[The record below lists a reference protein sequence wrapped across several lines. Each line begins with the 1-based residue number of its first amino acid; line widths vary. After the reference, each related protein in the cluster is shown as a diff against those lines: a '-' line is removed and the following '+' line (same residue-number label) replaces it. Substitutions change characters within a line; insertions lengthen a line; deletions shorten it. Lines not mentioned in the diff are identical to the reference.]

1 MSLKKQE
8 KHKKMSFQRFLN
20 SIKFSIDGLVN
31 AYQNEQSLWLHAI
44 CTIGIIILGF
54 LLQIS
59 FIQWAIIVIA
69 LVIVL
74 AVELLNTAIEA
85 TVDLVTKEIHPLA
98 KVAKD
103 CGSAAAFVSS
113 IMVFIICCFIFI
125 PKILSLIHISEPTRP
140 Y

>member
-44 CTIGIIILGF
+44 CTIGILILGF

-59 FIQWAIIVIA
+59 FNEWAVIVIA

-125 PKILSLIHISEPTRP
+125 PKIVAIF
-140 Y
+140 

>member
-8 KHKKMSFQRFLN
+8 KHKKMSFKRFLN
-20 SIKFSIDGLVN
+20 SIKYSVDGLVN
-31 AYQNEQSLWLHAI
+31 AYQNEQSLWLHAM
-44 CTIGIIILGF
+44 CTIV
-54 LLQIS
+54 
-59 FIQWAIIVIA
+59 IVIA

-125 PKILSLIHISEPTRP
+125 PKIIALF
-140 Y
+140 

>member
-20 SIKFSIDGLVN
+20 SIKYSVDGLVN
-31 AYQNEQSLWLHAI
+31 AYQNEQSLWLHAM
-44 CTIGIIILGF
+44 CTILIVILGF
-54 LLQIS
+54 ALQIS

-69 LVIVL
+69 LVVVL

-98 KVAKD
+98 KIAKD

-113 IMVFIICCFIFI
+113 IMAFIICCFIFI
-125 PKILSLIHISEPTRP
+125 PKIIALF
-140 Y
+140 

>member
-8 KHKKMSFQRFLN
+8 KHKKMSFKRFLN
-20 SIKFSIDGLVN
+20 SIKYSVDGLVN
-31 AYQNEQSLWLHAI
+31 AYQNEQSLWLHAM
-44 CTIGIIILGF
+44 CTIVIVILGF
-54 LLQIS
+54 VLQIK
-59 FIQWAIIVIA
+59 FYEWAVIVIA

-125 PKILSLIHISEPTRP
+125 PKIIALF
-140 Y
+140 